1 MVGCFSDEW
10 LLLTKKAP
18 NCHSFHTVPWYSRPL
33 CYETIHSRIVQP
45 VFRWFCLTPS
55 LMLCL
60 IGISTAAFAQIP
72 FSHQNY
78 SGKHCIQSLSHY
90 GEPCSERVQK
100 FWRYLQGFAD
110 AMAECSA
117 KMIYSCF
124 LASFATCG
132 IAQQHS
138 QGMPGLCDSL
148 L

>member
-1 MVGCFSDEW
+1 
-10 LLLTKKAP
+10 
-18 NCHSFHTVPWYSRPL
+18 
-33 CYETIHSRIVQP
+33 
-45 VFRWFCLTPS
+45 
-55 LMLCL
+55 MLCL
-60 IGISTAAFAQIP
+60 IGISTAAVAQIP

-78 SGKHCIQSLSHY
+78 SEKHCIQSLSHY

-100 FWRYLQGFAD
+100 IWRYLQGFAD
-110 AMAECSA
+110 AMAECSV
-117 KMIYSCF
+117 KMIYNCF